1 MVVENLSSGH
11 DLLGGTVTELFD
23 LLIGVVVDERA
34 PVGLD
39 VLFVARTLNVVAISL
54 DDISSDRQR
63 CQEDDEGPNHD
74 VLMKNVSLGF
84 VRRSFYSNRISFKQ
98 DQSSTNTLRSRTHLS

>member
-39 VLFVARTLNVVAISL
+39 VLFVARALNIVAISL
-54 DDISSDRQR
+54 DDVSSDRQR
-63 CQEDDEGPNHD
+63 CQEEDEGPNHD
-74 VLMKNVSLGF
+74 FLC
-84 VRRSFYSNRISFKQ
+84 
-98 DQSSTNTLRSRTHLS
+98 SRKFCEGIVICICRLFCFQYEGS